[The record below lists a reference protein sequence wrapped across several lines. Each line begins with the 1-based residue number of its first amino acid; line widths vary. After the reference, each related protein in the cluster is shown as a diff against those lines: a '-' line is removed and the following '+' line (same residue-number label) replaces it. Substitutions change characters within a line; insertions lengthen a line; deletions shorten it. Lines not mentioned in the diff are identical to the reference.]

1 MLGIPTA
8 FHGWPVAALDTSTPS
23 STLIE
28 GVITRLCA
36 DFHVEADAVALQAS
50 AILHRRYADAR
61 VHAFIP
67 ILVERELR
75 DLLRAG
81 RRGDASAS

>member
-1 MLGIPTA
+1 
-8 FHGWPVAALDTSTPS
+8 
-23 STLIE
+23 LIE
-28 GVITRLCA
+28 GVIARLCA

-50 AILHRRYADAR
+50 AILRQRYAGAR
-61 VHAFIP
+61 VQSFIP

-81 RRGDASAS
+81 RRGDAAPS